1 MVSPEAAD
9 TWNIKKI
16 ISSANAIE
24 LLNSFLNT
32 SPPNFIGGHTL
43 ENIQMCTIEQ
53 RLGLLTADRMFLE
66 IVHNEKIRPDLLE
79 LLQDL
84 GLLSSFLQAESE
96 TIPAA

>member
-1 MVSPEAAD
+1 M
-9 TWNIKKI
+9 
-16 ISSANAIE
+16 
-24 LLNSFLNT
+24 
-32 SPPNFIGGHTL
+32 
-43 ENIQMCTIEQ
+43 ENVQMCTIEQ
-53 RLGLLTADRMFLE
+53 KLGLLTADRMFLE